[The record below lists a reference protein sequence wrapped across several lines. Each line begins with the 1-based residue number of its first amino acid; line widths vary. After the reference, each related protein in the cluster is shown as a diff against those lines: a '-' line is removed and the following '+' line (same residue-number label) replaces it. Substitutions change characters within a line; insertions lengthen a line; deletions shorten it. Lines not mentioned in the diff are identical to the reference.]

1 MTAGKEAVPGGPEER
16 CGGYRAMPRKLE
28 GLIQD
33 GVGGKMTA
41 QSQSGSLEET

>member
-1 MTAGKEAVPGGPEER
+1 MKAGMEAVPGGPEER
-16 CGGYRAMPRKLE
+16 YGRDRAMPRKSE
-28 GLIQD
+28 GLMQN